1 MKKKSQNSI
10 LFFLLLFFLN
20 NCSSIQFV
28 SKTAYKSKPSKEIDQ
43 IYMLSQLDSV
53 APNMQLI
60 GTFKMKENSS
70 CQWDSIHKKLKIV
83 AYENDGNIIKLDEY
97 HMARGYGTKGN
108 AGYLRGRLYYS
119 DKMTDFYKEK
129 DSTFLYISRYEKD
142 NFLATQIDLDLEVN
156 GKLIGPINNLTY
168 YKIPVKPGDELTLKV
183 KDQKTLFDVLIHEK
197 KDYYVGLRKYVGPS
211 SMPIAPAGRIG
222 LNVGIK
228 IGEAYFY
235 DMNRIE
241 GKLEVENIMQLKIFN
256 KIQKKK

>member
-1 MKKKSQNSI
+1 
-10 LFFLLLFFLN
+10 
-20 NCSSIQFV
+20 
-28 SKTAYKSKPSKEIDQ
+28 
-43 IYMLSQLDSV
+43 MLSQLDSV